1 MNRPLAQEAFH
12 IPTEASDLGVD
23 LLVQVPAGW
32 RLASGQSLPDPV
44 FQARLYGPADAP
56 LVIVAGGISA
66 NRLVWSPDGSGW
78 WGEVVAPGAGV
89 DLNRR
94 RVLAFDFA
102 PLKDA
107 GLAITTDDQARLV
120 ELALDALQ
128 VETAHAFVGASYGG
142 MVGLALAA
150 RAPRRLE
157 RLCVISAAHHP
168 SAIGGAWR
176 GIQRRIFE
184 LARDSGRPEEGLALA
199 RELAMTTYRS
209 AEEFDARFDRALGPD
224 GLSEIDRYLIAR
236 GRAYPRAMAAE
247 RWWSL
252 SRSIDSHAVQPEAV
266 TVPTTLVAS
275 TSDRLTPLSDM
286 AELASRLPDLIR
298 FAEIRSLYGHD
309 AFLKDAA
316 ALNPILKACLDA

>member
-1 MNRPLAQEAFH
+1 VNRPLAQEAFH
-12 IPTEASDLGVD
+12 PAETPSDLGVD
-23 LLVQVPAGW
+23 LFVQVPAAW
-32 RLASGQSLPDPV
+32 RLASGQALPDAV
-44 FQARLYGPADAP
+44 FQARLFGPSHAP
-56 LVIVAGGISA
+56 LVIAAGGISSGRA
-66 NRLVWSPDGSGW
+66 VWSADGSGW
-78 WGEVVAPGAGV
+78 WQGVVAPGAGI

-120 ELALDALQ
+120 ELALDALNI
-128 VETAHAFVGASYGG
+128 ETAHAFVGASYGG

-157 RLCVISAAHHP
+157 RLCVISAAHRP
-168 SAIGGAWR
+168 SAMGQAWR
-176 GIQRRIFE
+176 GVQRRVFE
-184 LARDSGRPEEGLALA
+184 LARDAGRPEEGLALA

-209 AEEFDARFDRALGPD
+209 AEEFDARFERTLGPD

-236 GRAYPRAMAAE
+236 GRAYPKAMAGE

-252 SRSIDSHAVQPEAV
+252 SRSIDSHAVEPEAV

>member
-1 MNRPLAQEAFH
+1 MSRPLALEAFQVSSTT
-12 IPTEASDLGVD
+12 PDLGVD
-23 LLVQVPAGW
+23 LFVQVPAGW
-32 RLASGQSLPDPV
+32 RLASGEALPDPV

-66 NRLVWSPDGSGW
+66 SRLVWSPDGAGW

-107 GLAITTDDQARLV
+107 RLAVTTDDQARLV
-120 ELALDALQ
+120 ELALDALG
-128 VETAHAFVGASYGG
+128 VETVHAFVGASYGG

-150 RAPRRLE
+150 RSPERLE
-157 RLCVISAAHHP
+157 RLCVISAAHRP
-168 SAIGGAWR
+168 SAMGQAWR
-176 GIQRRIFE
+176 GVQRRVFE
-184 LARDSGRPEEGLALA
+184 LARDAGRAEEGLALA

-209 AEEFDARFDRALGPD
+209 AEEFDARFDRALD
-224 GLSEIDRYLIAR
+224 AEGLSQIDRYLIAR
-236 GRAYPRAMAAE
+236 GRAYAKAMAPE

-252 SRSIDSHAVQPEAV
+252 SRSIDSHAVEPEAV
-266 TVPTTLVAS
+266 TVPTTLIAS